1 MAESLLIGL
10 IKQTSPSSRNINS
23 NSSREK
29 NLSLCS
35 SCFRSRDLGNII
47 TQDNRKYYYKSRI
60 SDVSYEERDDPDGG
74 LKHKGLSVSHNRRK
88 WQVLERK
95 RKAMKPQ
102 NTTSSGISPLE
113 MPNSD
118 SYVDSQTH
126 HIHQHTN

>member
-1 MAESLLIGL
+1 MAESSLIGL
-10 IKQTSPSSRNINS
+10 IKQTSPSSRNRNS

-74 LKHKGLSVSHNRRK
+74 LKHKGLS
-88 WQVLERK
+88 
-95 RKAMKPQ
+95 
-102 NTTSSGISPLE
+102 G
-113 MPNSD
+113 D
-118 SYVDSQTH
+118 S
-126 HIHQHTN
+126 